1 MIPLLHDL
9 SGATVLVFGGGRVG
23 ARKARRFAREA
34 RVVVVSPA
42 FGDHEFGGAERV
54 RAAPDPEAV
63 PGWFDRTDPALAV
76 AATDDGAVN
85 DAVARAARERG
96 VLLNRADR
104 STDDDPAESA
114 ADSDSDG
121 NDGEGYAREVVVPAT
136 VRDDPVT
143 LAVATGGRSPA
154 LSRHLRERFEEE
166 FAGAGAMAELSG
178 RLRTELRERGI
189 APSERRAAI
198 RAVVRSER
206 VWKVLGESSPS
217 ARTEAESV
225 ISDVLSAG
233 DS

>member
-1 MIPLLHDL
+1 MIPLFHDF
-9 SGATVLVFGGGRVG
+9 SGSTVLVFGGGRVG

-34 RVVVVSPA
+34 RVVVVSPE
-42 FGDHEFGGAERV
+42 FGDREFGGAERV
-54 RAAPDPEAV
+54 RAVPGPMAV
-63 PGWFDRTDPALAV
+63 PGWFDRADPALAV
-76 AATDDGAVN
+76 AATDDGPVN
-85 DAVARAARERG
+85 DAIARAAHEHG

-104 STDDDPAESA
+104 STGDDPAESD
-114 ADSDSDG
+114 ADSDRDG
-121 NDGEGYAREVVVPAT
+121 NDGDERAREIVVPAT

-178 RLRTELRERGI
+178 QLRTELRERGV

-206 VWKVLGESSPS
+206 VWKALGDSGPS
-217 ARTEAESV
+217 GWTEAQSV
-225 ISDVLSAG
+225 IEDVLSG
-233 DS
+233 ER